1 MTDQPANL
9 PHRHRSYKG
18 MLFAGVFY
26 VLLVAFLVFYL
37 RSLDWAQIR
46 NAHFIWGYVLI
57 ASLFGLIT
65 RYWQVFIWFVL
76 LKGLGAQGLG
86 HSRWQLIYVYAKSWM
101 GRYIP
106 GTAPWIL
113 GKIYFA
119 SKHGI
124 PKNKLAVSSLLEGA
138 LQVTVVM
145 ALAFLMLLFDRRL
158 NVVKI
163 DTKLLMAAVLAGC
176 IIAILPPVFNRL
188 MAFAY
193 RLIKHQPLGAENV
206 ASSTTI
212 LKGVGLYAVGG
223 LLNGLSLFFIAK
235 GVYPSLSYHD
245 LLFVMG
251 VGNLASAASMLA
263 IFAPSGL
270 GVREGIQLVLLSII
284 MPKEFALLVTV
295 ITRLW
300 GVAMDFVFFGLS
312 KWLTKTGNTPSP
324 LPDAPIE

>member
-1 MTDQPANL
+1 MTDQPASL
-9 PHRHRSYKG
+9 PHRRRSYKG

-57 ASLFGLIT
+57 ASLFGLFT
-65 RYWQVFIWFVL
+65 RYWQVLIWFVL
-76 LKGLGAQGLG
+76 LSGLGAKNLG
-86 HSRWQLIYVYAKSWM
+86 ASARKLIFVYAKSWM

-124 PKNKLAVSSLLEGA
+124 SKNKLAVSSLLEGA

-145 ALAFLMLLFDRRL
+145 AMAFLMLMFDKRL
-158 NVVKI
+158 DVIALNM
-163 DTKLLMAAVLAGC
+163 KLLMVGVLVLCVIAV
-176 IIAILPPVFNRL
+176 LPPVFNRL
-188 MAFAY
+188 LAVAY
-193 RLIKHQPLGAENV
+193 RLLRHKRFDPEDR
-206 ASSTTI
+206 ASNKTI
-212 LKGVGLYAVGG
+212 ARGVGLFAIGAIM
-223 LLNGLSLFFIAK
+223 NGFSLFFIVK
-235 GVYPSLSYHD
+235 GVYPSLTYHD

-251 VGNLASAASMLA
+251 TGNLASAASMLA

-270 GVREGIQLVLLSII
+270 GVREGIQLVLLSVI
-284 MPKEFALLVTV
+284 MPKELALLATV
-295 ITRLW
+295 VTRLW
-300 GVAMDFVFFGLS
+300 GVAMDFVFLGIS
-312 KWLTKTGNTPSP
+312 KWIDAHKSPSGASP
-324 LPDAPIE
+324 LSQDN